1 MSRIK
6 WLRRLAIIPVL
17 VILAAGLV
25 ACGQKQG
32 AGDEKLI
39 VIVIPEDPPSF
50 NAIVGDTGYDAMVMH
65 MTMLG
70 LTAIDPAGTV
80 YPQLASELPTEENGG
95 VVIDQDNW
103 TMDVTWKLRQDVNWS
118 DGTPVTA
125 DDVIFTYEAVID
137 EETGAWIDGIDYVDG
152 VEKIDDNT
160 VVVHFNYVYPGYL
173 TLFGG
178 ERVVIWP
185 SQYCDAE
192 QGFMAWDCGRQPL
205 SDGPFILEEW
215 VSGDHMTFTRNP
227 TYYEKG
233 KPGIDKV
240 IVQIVPDD
248 SVRKTMML
256 EGDADVLMW
265 ATEQLADELK
275 NASNVGL
282 SISDTNRWVMRLF
295 FNLAAK
301 GSIDPVKDPNPFF
314 TDVRVRQAVRLAI
327 DVDTISNN
335 VWHGYSK
342 PIWTEFYRPP
352 YACDIPKPEFN
363 PEKAKTLLEAAGWI
377 DQDNDGTRECHGCQ
391 YANEGD
397 LMQFE
402 LITYSEYGE
411 PLELTQQLIG
421 EMLGEIG
428 MKVDLTIVQ
437 GSLLWTDSASGG
449 IEQTGNFNL
458 DLYDDGYAGTD
469 PTDHIWFYY
478 YSAAAEPDNGWN
490 VGRYSNADLDALID
504 ESYTLD
510 ETARKELFCQIA
522 QILDEDLPQ
531 ILLFTTINADAY
543 ATRLSGVQA
552 NINSVV
558 TWNIA
563 DWTLAK

>member
-1 MSRIK
+1 MQIIK
-6 WLRRLAIIPVL
+6 QLKTLALIIALVALAIT
-17 VILAAGLV
+17 LA
-25 ACGQKQG
+25 ACGQKQA
-32 AGDEKLI
+32 AGTESTV

-70 LTAIDPAGTV
+70 LTAIDPSGSI
-80 YPQLASELPTEENGG
+80 YPQLASELPTLENGG
-95 VVIDQDNW
+95 VVIDQENW
-103 TMDVTWKLRQDVNWS
+103 TMDVTWKLRNNVKWS
-118 DGTPVTA
+118 DGKPVTS
-125 DDVIFTYEAVID
+125 DDVVFTYEAITNP
-137 EETGAWIDGIDYVDG
+137 ETGAWIDGIDYVDS
-152 VEKIDDNT
+152 VEKIDDT
-160 VVVHFNYVYPGYL
+160 TFVVHFNYVYPGYL
-173 TLFGG
+173 TVFGG

-185 SQYCDAE
+185 SHYCSAE

-215 VSGDHMTFTRNP
+215 VTGDHMTFKRNP
-227 TYYEKG
+227 AYYETG

-256 EGDADVLMW
+256 QGDADVLMW
-265 ATEQLADELK
+265 ATEQIADELK
-275 NASNVGL
+275 NASNVNL

-295 FNLAAK
+295 FNLAAR
-301 GSIDPVKDPNPFF
+301 GSIDPVADPNPFF
-314 TDVRVRQAVRLAI
+314 ADVRVRQAVRLAI
-327 DVDTISNN
+327 DVDAISNN

-342 PIWTEFYRPP
+342 PVWTEFYRPP
-352 YACDIPKPEFN
+352 YACDIAKPKFDPEAA
-363 PEKAKTLLEAAGWI
+363 KALLEAAGWK
-377 DQDNDGTRECHGCQ
+377 DQDGDGTRECHGCK
-391 YANEGD
+391 YAQEGD
-397 LMQFE
+397 LLQFE

-421 EMLGEIG
+421 EMLGAIG
-428 MKVDLTIVQ
+428 MKVELTIVQ
-437 GSLLWTDSASGG
+437 GSLMWTDSASGG
-449 IEQTGNFNL
+449 IEQTGNFDL

-478 YSAAAEPDNGWN
+478 DSAAAEPDNGWN
-490 VGRYSNADLDALID
+490 VGRYLNPNLDALIA

-510 ETARKELFCQIA
+510 EVARKELFCQMA
-522 QILDEDLPQ
+522 KILDQDLPQ

-543 ATRLSGVQA
+543 SSRLAGVQA

-558 TWNIA
+558 TWNVA
-563 DWTLAK
+563 DWTLVK